1 MTEDIRAIEGKV
13 RHFILDSFLT
23 EADAETLGDDD
34 DLLKV
39 LDSLQILRMVIV
51 FEGVF
56 GIKIEDGDLTPEN
69 LGSVKKV
76 ASLVARKRGDGQP
89 LFQLQK
95 SQP

>member
-1 MTEDIRAIEGKV
+1 MDICQIEDKV
-13 RHFILDSFLT
+13 RTFIIDSFLS
-23 EADAETLGDDD
+23 EADVEKFRDDS

-56 GIKIEDGDLTPEN
+56 AIKIADSDLTPEN

-76 ASLVARKRGDGQP
+76 ACLVARKRTDDQT
-89 LFQLQK
+89 LLHFEK
-95 SQP
+95 SHP